1 MPTLPSSA
9 SSSSVVSLLDLGG
22 VLSGNSSARKTES
35 DPQAYNNNN
44 NHNDNAA
51 ASGVLRANAFTVLN
65 ADNLQLLPPAGKP
78 NAIVRP
84 TRRRP
89 AEPAA
94 EASKGVATNGS
105 INHSALF
112 DYVGGDQAQLLPV
125 GMDKFAGD
133 TNFGLGTFTRELDL
147 KLRRLQNS
155 GKKSS
160 SKNVRSK
167 SKRKWFMTS
176 SSSSSFF
183 NNSRK
188 IPQHTQITW
197 HITHSQSNNGSS
209 ETVVPKRPLFVTTV
223 PTGIFLQPTRE
234 LPVVPARRTYTYF
247 SIPRILA
254 TGAAKTA
261 AVVTGNTAA
270 AAAAA
275 AATTTTMT
283 TTTTDALSPSS
294 PFRGKVLSYNSN
306 RPQYALNGKVIRRY
320 LAYRSRMALTHT
332 HKTGVGECNRSSHI
346 DSVLVHIHTHKRRME
361 SLRHTLYFRV
371 NLLIHLAARTS
382 SPACERDI

>member
-35 DPQAYNNNN
+35 DPQAYNNNNN

-167 SKRKWFMTS
+167 SKRK
-176 SSSSSFF
+176 
-183 NNSRK
+183 
-188 IPQHTQITW
+188 
-197 HITHSQSNNGSS
+197 
-209 ETVVPKRPLFVTTV
+209 
-223 PTGIFLQPTRE
+223 
-234 LPVVPARRTYTYF
+234 
-247 SIPRILA
+247 
-254 TGAAKTA
+254 
-261 AVVTGNTAA
+261 
-270 AAAAA
+270 
-275 AATTTTMT
+275 
-283 TTTTDALSPSS
+283 
-294 PFRGKVLSYNSN
+294 
-306 RPQYALNGKVIRRY
+306 
-320 LAYRSRMALTHT
+320 
-332 HKTGVGECNRSSHI
+332 
-346 DSVLVHIHTHKRRME
+346 
-361 SLRHTLYFRV
+361 
-371 NLLIHLAARTS
+371 
-382 SPACERDI
+382 